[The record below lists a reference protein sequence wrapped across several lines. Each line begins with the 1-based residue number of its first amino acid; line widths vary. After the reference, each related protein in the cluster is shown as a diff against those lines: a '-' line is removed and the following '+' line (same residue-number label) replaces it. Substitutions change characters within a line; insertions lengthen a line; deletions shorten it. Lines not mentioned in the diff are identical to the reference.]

1 MTLSAG
7 TLLNKRYRILSIL
20 GTGGMGSIY
29 LAEDENLKITVAVKE
44 NLYLS
49 EEYSRQ
55 FYREA
60 NILAGLRHPNL
71 PRVGDYFTIADQG
84 QYLIMDYIEGEDL
97 RERIE
102 RKGALKD
109 TEVTLIGAYICD
121 ALAFLHSR
129 NPPVIHRDIKP
140 GNIKI
145 TPEGEVF
152 LVDFGLAKIMVD
164 SQSTT
169 TGARAMTPGYSP
181 PEQYGGSSTD
191 ARSDIYSLGAT
202 LYAALTGIIPE
213 DGLARATGK
222 TDLTPINQLERHINR
237 QLARLIE
244 KALSVE
250 PQDRFQ
256 TAEEMKIALVEIGKL
271 EGFTQPRYLVA
282 PPPVASSDVKKEMP
296 GDETPSPQFKSPLRG
311 HKLRTA
317 PKRPTRPLKRFNWIP
332 ALLLLVG
339 AVAATFFYLQP
350 NSQRALANLFPQ
362 LLGQAITPTLEHTP
376 QNAALPPLTTPTPST
391 DKPTE
396 IVAPTATQIPLILP
410 TPTGGGRGEIAFA
423 SDRTGT
429 MQVWKMNSDGS
440 QQKQFTNLI
449 EGACQPHWSPDGEK
463 LAFIS
468 PCGVRRGFYFDQSRI
483 FFINADGSEMQML
496 PVSEAGDFDPAWAP
510 DGKRIAFTSLRTG
523 TAHIFVYDFESRTLH
538 ELSDTRFADMHPT
551 WHIDGKQL
559 AFVRK
564 ETFHHVYIM
573 SDQGITQFRF
583 SSSGNVTD
591 LWPDWSPDGHFIV
604 FSRSKVSPLLP
615 WLLSLRYEDRSTG
628 RTTRIPPLGA
638 AQFGPIAEAR
648 ISPDM
653 QWIAFRG
660 WPDGRN
666 HDVYLMDFNGEE
678 RQRLTSDPGYDGMPA
693 WRPLPAHD

>member
-1 MTLSAG
+1 MAISAG

-29 LAEDENLKITVAVKE
+29 LAKDENLKITIAVKE

-49 EEYSRQ
+49 KEYARQ

-60 NILAGLRHPNL
+60 SILAGLRHPNL
-71 PRVGDYFTIADQG
+71 PRVGDYFTIEGQG
-84 QYLIMDYIEGEDL
+84 QYLVMDFIEGEDL

-102 RKGALKD
+102 RIGTLIEN
-109 TEVTLIGAYICD
+109 EVILIGAYICD
-121 ALAFLHSR
+121 ALGFLHSR
-129 NPPVIHRDIKP
+129 NPPIIHRDIKP

-145 TPEGEVF
+145 TPEGEIF
-152 LVDFGLAKIMVD
+152 LVDFGLAKIMID

-181 PEQYGGSSTD
+181 PEQYGSGSTD
-191 ARSDIYSLGAT
+191 ARSDVYSLGAT

-222 TDLTPINQLERHINR
+222 TGLTPLNHLESRISR
-237 QLARLIE
+237 QLARAIE
-244 KALSVE
+244 KALNIE
-250 PQDRFQ
+250 PQDRYQ

-271 EGFTQPRYLVA
+271 EDFTQPRYLVA
-282 PPPVASSDVKKEMP
+282 PPPANLDDSKKETP
-296 GDETPSPQFKSPLRG
+296 GDETPQPKF
-311 HKLRTA
+311 KLRTI
-317 PKRPTRPLKRFNWIP
+317 PIHTTRPRKRFNWIP
-332 ALLLLVG
+332 AFLLVSS
-339 AVAATFFYLQP
+339 VAIAAAFFYLQP
-350 NSQRALANLFPQ
+350 NSHYALAALLPQ
-362 LLGQAITPTLEHTP
+362 VFGQTATPTLEHTP
-376 QNAALPPLTTPTPST
+376 ENTATLPQATQTPAATPTR
-391 DKPTE
+391 KPAE
-396 IVAPTATQIPLILP
+396 IVAPTATEIPVILP

-429 MQVWKMNSDGS
+429 MQVWIMNSDGS

-449 EGACQPHWSPDGEK
+449 EGACQPSWSSNGEK

-468 PCGVRRGFYFDQSRI
+468 PCGVRRGFYFDQSRVYV
-483 FFINADGSEMQML
+483 INADGSQMQML

-510 DGKRIAFTSLRTG
+510 DDKRIAFTSLRTG
-523 TAHIFVYDFESRTLH
+523 VAHIFVYDFEAGTLH

-564 ETFHHVYIM
+564 EHFHHVYIM

-583 SSSGNVTD
+583 SSAGNVTD
-591 LWPDWSPDGHFIV
+591 LWPDWSPDGDFIL

-628 RTTRIPPLGA
+628 RTRRIPPLGA
-638 AQFGPIAEAR
+638 AEFGPIAEAR

-653 QWIAFRG
+653 QWLAFRG

-666 HDVYLMDFNGEE
+666 HDIYLIDFNGEN
-678 RQRLTSDPGYDGMPA
+678 RQRLTTDPGYDGMPA
-693 WRPLPAHD
+693 WQPLPAHN